1 MAEKP
6 GQTKLIRHGIVHYEV
21 GIQAHIH
28 SLGLK
33 INVPEQMFVFMPL
46 NNFTFILCNKSK
58 MFSFEETKKG
68 MILTCAT
75 HFSRHNLI
83 PRTKFYFF

>member
-6 GQTKLIRHGIVHYEV
+6 GQTKLIRHRIVHYEV

-28 SLGLK
+28 TLGLK

-46 NNFTFILCNKSK
+46 NNFTFILCNKTKCFCSK
-58 MFSFEETKKG
+58 KRRRG

-75 HFSRHNLI
+75 HIFRH
-83 PRTKFYFF
+83 F

>member
-28 SLGLK
+28 SLRLK

-46 NNFTFILCNKSK
+46 NNFTFILCNKTK
-58 MFSFEETKKG
+58 MFLLEEKKKG

-75 HFSRHNLI
+75 HFSRH
-83 PRTKFYFF
+83 F

>member
-21 GIQAHIH
+21 GIQAHIPT
-28 SLGLK
+28 LGLK
-33 INVPEQMFVFMPL
+33 INVPKQMFVYMPF
-46 NNFTFILCNKSK
+46 NDFTFISCNKAK
-58 MFSFEETKKG
+58 CFFFCVGTKKG

-75 HFSRHNLI
+75 HISRH
-83 PRTKFYFF
+83 F

>member
-46 NNFTFILCNKSK
+46 NNFTFILCNNTK
-58 MFSFEETKKG
+58 MFCSKKRKRG
-68 MILTCAT
+68 
-75 HFSRHNLI
+75 
-83 PRTKFYFF
+83 

>member
-21 GIQAHIH
+21 GIRAHIH
-28 SLGLK
+28 SLRLK

-46 NNFTFILCNKSK
+46 NNFTFILCNRTK
-58 MFSFEETKKG
+58 MFLLEEKKKG
-68 MILTCAT
+68 DDFDVRNTFL
-75 HFSRHNLI
+75 
-83 PRTKFYFF
+83 

>member
-21 GIQAHIH
+21 GIQAHIPT
-28 SLGLK
+28 LGLK
-33 INVPEQMFVFMPL
+33 INVPKQMFVYMPF
-46 NNFTFILCNKSK
+46 NDFTFVLCNKAK
-58 MFSFEETKKG
+58 MFLCVGMKKG

-75 HFSRHNLI
+75 HISRHILI
-83 PRTKFYFF
+83 LRRKSHFS

>member
-6 GQTKLIRHGIVHYEV
+6 GQTKLIRHRIVHYEV

-28 SLGLK
+28 TLGLK

-46 NNFTFILCNKSK
+46 NNFTFFYAIRQKCFL
-58 MFSFEETKKG
+58 FEE
-68 MILTCAT
+68 M
-75 HFSRHNLI
+75 
-83 PRTKFYFF
+83 